1 MEKLQIIQTII
12 AFVAGGGLT
21 TLCLLPFKRKKE
33 EMSVVQDVQT
43 TYQTMIKDLKADRE
57 LWKSK
62 YEELQIEV
70 NNLKQDALQ
79 RDKTIK
85 DLQRQLK
92 QKPKKQ

>member
-12 AFVAGGGLT
+12 AFVVGGGLT